1 MELMKTIQLITSICL
16 FSLVVQSCDR
26 EDSESTTGN
35 EFVGEVAWFK
45 TLGGSSD
52 DVINSVIETQD
63 GAYVYFG
70 TTKSIDGDITDKD
83 QEENDYWIF
92 KTDRSGN
99 LIWSKTYGG
108 SNDDQGQKVIQTN
121 DGGFILVGFSMSAD
135 GDASVNAGTQD
146 KWIIKLDANGTMLWE
161 KSFGFSGSDQAFSV
175 IATNDNG
182 LLMVGFLDITASG
195 GAGNDFSGN
204 TTQHGVGEFW
214 AHKLDSN
221 GNIQWRRFFGGTNND
236 RAYDVVETAD
246 NGYMIVGAAEST
258 DFDVSNPKGSYD
270 FWIVKIDTEGT
281 LIWEKSFGGSEIDI
295 AYAIARSTDG
305 NYVIVGDVRST
316 DGDISNAYGNAD
328 LWVIKIDANGTLLWE
343 NSFGGS
349 GFDTA
354 RGIEASLDGGILVSG
369 ATRSSDNNISQNFGQ
384 NDFWI
389 IKLSASG
396 NLIWEKSF
404 GGSGIDFSYDIL
416 QTSDNKI
423 IAVGSTDSIDN
434 QVENNHGS
442 FDAWLVKLE

>member
-1 MELMKTIQLITSICL
+1 
-16 FSLVVQSCDR
+16 
-26 EDSESTTGN
+26 
-35 EFVGEVAWFK
+35 
-45 TLGGSSD
+45 
-52 DVINSVIETQD
+52 
-63 GAYVYFG
+63 
-70 TTKSIDGDITDKD
+70 
-83 QEENDYWIF
+83 
-92 KTDRSGN
+92 
-99 LIWSKTYGG
+99 
-108 SNDDQGQKVIQTN
+108 
-121 DGGFILVGFSMSAD
+121 
-135 GDASVNAGTQD
+135 
-146 KWIIKLDANGTMLWE
+146 
-161 KSFGFSGSDQAFSV
+161 
-175 IATNDNG
+175 
-182 LLMVGFLDITASG
+182 
-195 GAGNDFSGN
+195 
-204 TTQHGVGEFW
+204 
-214 AHKLDSN
+214 
-221 GNIQWRRFFGGTNND
+221 
-236 RAYDVVETAD
+236 
-246 NGYMIVGAAEST
+246 MIVGAAEST

-354 RGIEASLDGGILVSG
+354 RGVEASLDGGILVSG

-423 IAVGSTDSIDN
+423 IAVGSSDSIDN